1 MSSFLLIG
9 PLCAGQGALVRALA
23 GPAFMPRR
31 IMAVEH
37 CGPFIVTPGEF
48 LENRRFHRIL
58 ITSAMSCD
66 AVLLLQNAVHASS
79 LFPPLFATMFNRTVL
94 GLVTGVSANGADEER
109 AGRLIGYAGVR
120 EILRVD
126 MDTGEGVEALRRRLA
141 SAGK

>member
-1 MSSFLLIG
+1 VGGFLLIG
-9 PLCAGQGALVRALA
+9 PLGAGQGALVRALA
-23 GPAFMPRR
+23 DPAFISRR
-31 IMAVEH
+31 FMAVEH

-79 LFPPLFATMFNRTVL
+79 LFPPLFAAMFNRTVL
-94 GLVTGVSANGADEER
+94 GLVTGASADGADAER
-109 AGRLIGYAGVR
+109 AGRLLGYAGVR

-126 MDTGEGVEALRRRLA
+126 MDTGGGVEALRQRLA